1 MRKERDYKSINIKI
15 AITYFSILVGT
26 QAIAIIFLLKRPSI
40 LTALLVGLG
49 MGAVLP
55 VALGVAI
62 ILVVKMKY
70 GTGIARRL
78 RKASVKEVNK
88 LYITT

>member
-15 AITYFSILVGT
+15 AITYFSILVGA

-70 GTGIARRL
+70 GTGDSAEAEEGVR
-78 RKASVKEVNK
+78 
-88 LYITT
+88 